1 MNTHDQEDPRYKEY
15 LKGEAQ
21 KISELH
27 IAKIPVED
35 RNRITSA
42 AQVAGILDL
51 YRGKGDQLQTYDR
64 MANMPSSI
72 QAPNFK
78 GDRPGTIQ
86 AMREFA
92 NNPIAHAKEVL
103 TSYSKEGVLPQSFRT
118 QVEDIVLMEGKNRL
132 GEAFATLA
140 DRLDADPTGDMKTIW
155 EQARKDLT
163 SKESDA
169 VRITALKQMVEAV
182 YPDFINSPESKL
194 WQEIGDLSRE
204 DRENPETIARLARQF
219 QELSG
224 DAGFAEYVDHE
235 NVRKKLDLGEIEPMD
250 LSGVPKDI
258 QRKLQK
264 KMAEKFVTTE
274 KIIT

>member
-92 NNPIAHAKEVL
+92 NNPIAHAKDVL

-204 DRENPETIARLARQF
+204 DRENPETI
-219 QELSG
+219 
-224 DAGFAEYVDHE
+224 
-235 NVRKKLDLGEIEPMD
+235 RKKLDSGEIDPMD